1 MRCGMPPYSTAMTM
15 SYLVVLTI
23 LFANFYIRSYVS
35 VVSKPSAAPASVSN
49 GSASGASGLAA
60 SLKKAPVNIFTWT
73 RNVLLTYGVG
83 CFTDQS

>member
-1 MRCGMPPYSTAMTM
+1 MPAYSTAMTM

-23 LFANFYIRSYVS
+23 LFANFYIRSYVG
-35 VVSKPSAAPASVSN
+35 VVSKTSHT
-49 GSASGASGLAA
+49 SASASSSSSMVSGLQ
-60 SLKKAPVNIFTWT
+60 KAPVNIFSWT